1 MRNYTLVPLPKTA
14 GTERFNR
21 MFACGPPRVV
31 LKSDLL

>member
-21 MFACGPPRVV
+21 MFACGLPRWF
-31 LKSDLL
+31 